1 NLTPGRT
8 YYVIDVVDANSF
20 TLGVAPAL
28 GTLVTASAAG
38 GTAYYDT
45 PGGQQVLK
53 VTDGSGHVSFN
64 PGAAGHF
71 RVKMIQREVGYQARP
86 FTDDGQ
92 RVDASGDITQYV
104 HLSGQPDV
112 EVNVGFSYKALG
124 LIEGRFLSDL
134 DTDGQCQLRAPGVAG
149 ATVSLDE
156 NNNGQPDAGEPRA
169 ATDGDGVYRFLHDF
183 NPEAP
188 SSNPDSPRQVVAGA
202 LRPLA
207 SAAVQAISQ
216 GPVTTAAPHGFS
228 RGGVFQFQ
236 GLANA
241 LGVQNGVTYYV
252 VDAPTDTTFT
262 FADRPGGPALAA
274 VSAAGGTA
282 VGAATTITAHNLQ
295 PGSS

>member
-1 NLTPGRT
+1 
-8 YYVIDVVDANSF
+8 
-20 TLGVAPAL
+20 
-28 GTLVTASAAG
+28 
-38 GTAYYDT
+38 
-45 PGGQQVLK
+45 
-53 VTDGSGHVSFN
+53 
-64 PGAAGHF
+64 
-71 RVKMIQREVGYQARP
+71 
-86 FTDDGQ
+86 
-92 RVDASGDITQYV
+92 
-104 HLSGQPDV
+104 
-112 EVNVGFSYKALG
+112 
-124 LIEGRFLSDL
+124 
-134 DTDGQCQLRAPGVAG
+134 
-149 ATVSLDE
+149 ATVYLDE

-216 GPVTTAAPHGFS
+216 GTVTTAAPHGFS

-262 FADRPGGPALAA
+262 FAARPGGPALAA
-274 VSAAGGTA
+274 ASAAGGTA

-295 PGSS
+295 PGWAFTFSDLEGASGITAGQTYYVTDVPTPYTFFFAAAQGGPILTGAS

>member
-1 NLTPGRT
+1 
-8 YYVIDVVDANSF
+8 Y
-20 TLGVAPAL
+20 
-28 GTLVTASAAG
+28 
-38 GTAYYDT
+38 
-45 PGGQQVLK
+45 QLK
-53 VTDGSGHVSFN
+53 D
-64 PGAAGHF
+64 
-71 RVKMIQREVGYQARP
+71 R
-86 FTDDGQ
+86 
-92 RVDASGDITQYV
+92 
-104 HLSGQPDV
+104 
-112 EVNVGFSYKALG
+112 
-124 LIEGRFLSDL
+124 
-134 DTDGQCQLRAPGVAG
+134 GVAG
-149 ATVSLDE
+149 ATVYLDE

-252 VDAPTDTTFT
+252 VDTPTDTTFT
-262 FADRPGGPALAA
+262 FATRPGGPALAA
-274 VSAAGGTA
+274 ASAAGATA
-282 VGAATTITAHNLQ
+282 VAPATTITAHNLQ
-295 PGSS
+295 PGWAFTFTDPARAAGVTADPTHSAADVRTPSTFFFTTVRGGPILTGASATGGGVVVPAFRVLSTPIRSFQNGTVGQSGTVVVTGEPHNLSVGQALTF